1 MFNIVISL
9 YRVSLPRQ
17 QRPLQTCKTA
27 TATHSALKRT
37 YRTLYSQNR
46 KMHSPNISPHSM
58 RKVSCV
64 CHFFHTSTNATSLT
78 LRQTP
83 PLFLI
88 RSAAISLSLNT
99 RRCYAISLSLNT
111 RRCCAIGFANTL
123 RSAGLSLA
131 GDTPH
136 YAAISL
142 SLNTRRCCA
151 IGFANTLR
159 SAGLSL
165 AGDTPSWRGYVL
177 AAGGGLRAYAA
188 HCPRSIAP
196 FTTSPKKRRNPPN
209 GRGSRIKKRRNPHNA
224 RGSKIKKRRNP
235 PNGRGFSKKHYLI
248 VAAEYFF
255 ATSLASSKT

>member
-99 RRCYAISLSLNT
+99 RRC
-111 RRCCAIGFANTL
+111 
-123 RSAGLSLA
+123 
-131 GDTPH
+131 
-136 YAAISL
+136 
-142 SLNTRRCCA
+142 CA

-209 GRGSRIKKRRNPHNA
+209 GRGS
-224 RGSKIKKRRNP
+224 KIKKTTKPAQRA
-235 PNGRGFSKKHYLI
+235 GFFKEALLNRCSRILLRDVFGIFEDLI
-248 VAAEYFF
+248 AIVVE
-255 ATSLASSKT
+255 

>member
-88 RSAAISLSLNT
+88 RSA
-99 RRCYAISLSLNT
+99 AISLSLNT

-196 FTTSPKKRRNPPN
+196 FTTSPKKRRNP
-209 GRGSRIKKRRNPHNA
+209 HNA
-224 RGSKIKKRRNP
+224 RGSKIKKNDETRLTGGVP
-235 PNGRGFSKKHYLI
+235 K
-248 VAAEYFF
+248 
-255 ATSLASSKT
+255 

>member
-99 RRCYAISLSLNT
+99 RRCCAISLSLNT
-111 RRCCAIGFANTL
+111 RRCC
-123 RSAGLSLA
+123 
-131 GDTPH
+131 
-136 YAAISL
+136 AISL

-209 GRGSRIKKRRNPHNA
+209 GRGS
-224 RGSKIKKRRNP
+224 KIKKTTKPAQRA
-235 PNGRGFSKKHYLI
+235 GFFKEALLNRCSRILLRDVFGIFEDLI
-248 VAAEYFF
+248 AIVVE
-255 ATSLASSKT
+255 

>member
-99 RRCYAISLSLNT
+99 RHCY
-111 RRCCAIGFANTL
+111 
-123 RSAGLSLA
+123 
-131 GDTPH
+131 
-136 YAAISL
+136 AISL

-196 FTTSPKKRRNPPN
+196 FTTSPKKRRNPPS
-209 GRGSRIKKRRNPHNA
+209 GRDSQIKKRRNPHNA
-224 RGSKIKKRRNP
+224 RGSQIKKTTKPAQRA
-235 PNGRGFSKKHYLI
+235 GFFKEALLNRCSRILLRDVFGIFEDLI
-248 VAAEYFF
+248 AIVVE
-255 ATSLASSKT
+255 

>member
-131 GDTPH
+131 GDTP
-136 YAAISL
+136 
-142 SLNTRRCCA
+142 
-151 IGFANTLR
+151 
-159 SAGLSL
+159 
-165 AGDTPSWRGYVL
+165 SWRGYVL

-196 FTTSPKKRRNPPN
+196 FTTSPKKRRNPPS
-209 GRGSRIKKRRNPHNA
+209 GRGSRIKRTTKPAQRAGFPN
-224 RGSKIKKRRNP
+224 KKKRRNP

>member
-58 RKVSCV
+58 RKVSCA

-99 RRCYAISLSLNT
+99 RRCCAISLSLNT

-196 FTTSPKKRRNPPN
+196 FTTSPKKRRT
-209 GRGSRIKKRRNPHNA
+209 PHNA
-224 RGSKIKKRRNP
+224 RGSKIKKNDETRLTGGVP
-235 PNGRGFSKKHYLI
+235 K
-248 VAAEYFF
+248 
-255 ATSLASSKT
+255 

>member
-1 MFNIVISL
+1 
-9 YRVSLPRQ
+9 
-17 QRPLQTCKTA
+17 
-27 TATHSALKRT
+27 
-37 YRTLYSQNR
+37 
-46 KMHSPNISPHSM
+46 M

-99 RRCYAISLSLNT
+99 RHCY
-111 RRCCAIGFANTL
+111 
-123 RSAGLSLA
+123 
-131 GDTPH
+131 
-136 YAAISL
+136 AISL

-209 GRGSRIKKRRNPHNA
+209 GRGSKKKKRRNPHNA
-224 RGSKIKKRRNP
+224 RGSKIKKNDETRP
-235 PNGRGFSKKHYLI
+235 TGGVPK
-248 VAAEYFF
+248 
-255 ATSLASSKT
+255 

>member
-64 CHFFHTSTNATSLT
+64 CHFFHTSTNATSLFDSKRRYFAIAQYASL
-78 LRQTP
+78 LRYFAIAQYA
-83 PLFLI
+83 PLRRYFAIAQYASLLRYWLCQYAPLGWAIAGRRYAQLARLCARRWWRLARI
-88 RSAAISLSLNT
+88 RRALPSVYCPVHNLAEKTTNPAQ
-99 RRCYAISLSLNT
+99 RA
-111 RRCCAIGFANTL
+111 GFPNK
-123 RSAGLSLA
+123 
-131 GDTPH
+131 
-136 YAAISL
+136 
-142 SLNTRRCCA
+142 
-151 IGFANTLR
+151 
-159 SAGLSL
+159 
-165 AGDTPSWRGYVL
+165 
-177 AAGGGLRAYAA
+177 
-188 HCPRSIAP
+188 
-196 FTTSPKKRRNPPN
+196 KKRRNPPN
-209 GRGSRIKKRRNPHNA
+209 GRV
-224 RGSKIKKRRNP
+224 
-235 PNGRGFSKKHYLI
+235 FSKKHYLI

>member
-99 RRCYAISLSLNT
+99 RHCYAISLSLNT
-111 RRCCAIGFANTL
+111 RHCYAI
-123 RSAGLSLA
+123 SLSLN
-131 GDTPH
+131 TPH

-209 GRGSRIKKRRNPHNA
+209 GRGS
-224 RGSKIKKRRNP
+224 KIKKRRNP

>member
-99 RRCYAISLSLNT
+99 RHCY
-111 RRCCAIGFANTL
+111 
-123 RSAGLSLA
+123 
-131 GDTPH
+131 
-136 YAAISL
+136 AISL

-196 FTTSPKKRRNPPN
+196 FTTSPKKRRNPPS
-209 GRGSRIKKRRNPHNA
+209 GRGSQIKKRRNPHNA
-224 RGSKIKKRRNP
+224 RGSQIKKTTKSAQRA
-235 PNGRGFSKKHYLI
+235 GFFKEALLNRCSRILLRDVFGIFEDLI
-248 VAAEYFF
+248 AIVVE
-255 ATSLASSKT
+255 

>member
-131 GDTPH
+131 GDTP
-136 YAAISL
+136 
-142 SLNTRRCCA
+142 
-151 IGFANTLR
+151 
-159 SAGLSL
+159 
-165 AGDTPSWRGYVL
+165 SWRGYVL

-196 FTTSPKKRRNPPN
+196 FTTSPKKRRNPHN
-209 GRGSRIKKRRNPHNA
+209 ARDSQIKKRRNPHNA
-224 RGSKIKKRRNP
+224 RGSQIKKTTKPAQRA
-235 PNGRGFSKKHYLI
+235 GFQNKKTTKP
-248 VAAEYFF
+248 A
-255 ATSLASSKT
+255 